1 MTIRLLIILFC
12 LFFSRAISQTLD
24 SVQYEYGY
32 LYYHTYGKGE
42 PVIILSGG
50 PGNSYIQAEE
60 LAMRVSEKYKAI
72 LPEQRG
78 TGRSIPKPLDTNSIA
93 LRSAIEDLHL
103 LMRTINIKQSIFIGH
118 SWGATLAMAFAAQYP
133 AKVKS
138 LILVSPGNYK
148 SWENM
153 FDILQVNIL
162 SRLSADEITRV
173 NALTEKISN
182 GKVTDTERNEYR
194 RILRSA
200 YIFDRL
206 KFDSLLVKM
215 DVPNN
220 ATMRLI
226 MNEDLKQKLD
236 LTSSLPKYKGP
247 LAIIAGRQDV
257 LAFNAYEIKILMPS
271 AKLNWIDRCGH
282 FPFFEQPQVFYP
294 ILFKTLSG
302 DE

>member
-1 MTIRLLIILFC
+1 MRWLSLVLFC
-12 LFFSRAISQTLD
+12 LLFVGGYSQTLD
-24 SVQYEYGY
+24 SVQYQYGY
-32 LYYHTYGKGE
+32 LYFHKYGKGE

-60 LAMRVSEKYKAI
+60 LALRVGEKYKAI

-78 TGRSIPKPLDTNSIA
+78 TGRSIPKPLDTSSIS
-93 LRSAIEDLHL
+93 LRAAVEDLHL
-103 LMRTINIKQSIFIGH
+103 LMRTINATQSVFIGH

-133 AKVKS
+133 KKVKS
-138 LILVSPGNYK
+138 LILISPGNYK

-153 FDILQVNIL
+153 FDILQVNIR
-162 SRLSADEITRV
+162 SRLSSDEIRRV
-173 NALTEKISN
+173 DTLTDKIAD
-182 GKVTDTERNEYR
+182 GKATDIERNEYR
-194 RILRSA
+194 KILRST

-215 DVPNN
+215 DVPSN
-220 ATMRLI
+220 ASMRLI

-247 LAIIAGRQDV
+247 LAIISGRQDV

-271 AKLNWIDRCGH
+271 AELNWVDQCGH
-282 FPFFEQPQVFYP
+282 FPFLEQPQVFYP
-294 ILFKTLSG
+294 VLFKMLG
-302 DE
+302 VDQ